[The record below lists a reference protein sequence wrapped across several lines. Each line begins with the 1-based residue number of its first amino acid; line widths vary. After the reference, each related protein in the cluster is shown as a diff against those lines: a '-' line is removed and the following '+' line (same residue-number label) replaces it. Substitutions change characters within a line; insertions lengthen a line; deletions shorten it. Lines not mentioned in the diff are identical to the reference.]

1 MDSAKKIRASFKKLQ
16 GKIKSGKEISEEDL
30 RVAFVKSGILEVLG
44 YEGELKDIRFEKGI
58 RGKRSDL
65 LAFDDYQNVIFVVE
79 FKRPTEIDVERDFAQ
94 LWERYVK
101 PLRARYGVLTD
112 GLELLIYERIN
123 SNWEQK
129 LHVNLGVVALS
140 QCEELSEWLKKPE
153 IKRTRIEEVLRYFE
167 RFDKHEERVNL
178 SSEIAQQHFFDSF
191 ELKGDSIFVNL
202 LQKTIGLF
210 DFELERSKFL
220 KSAYNFWRISY
231 AKKPEKVPENWRRI
245 MDKIGLETNEEN
257 LFKFMFCL
265 ESAYSLFTRL
275 ILAKACEDYKL
286 PYIEFSKFIKTE
298 IERTSYRGDITLL
311 AWAVTTKNL
320 IESMKQK
327 LVKSVFEGDIFY
339 WWEDSYRELKTG
351 AALYS
356 PRYEKQKGRFG
367 DALAEIILTLYKFD
381 FSEIVGDPLG
391 TLYQRYFDKET
402 RKALGEFYTPIE
414 VVKYILDAVG
424 YEGRSVI
431 DKRLLD
437 PACGSG
443 TFLVE
448 ALRRYLKAS
457 EEIAEDWS
465 GILKKLCN
473 EYCIAG
479 FDIHPFATFMAQMQ
493 FMLVLIPK
501 YKKAMEEDPKF
512 VLNRLPIFRTDS
524 LVDET
529 KGEARKV
536 TIETFESG
544 IRYIL
549 IDTGLPVDGGNLR
562 IKMPYDKDVFA
573 GTDLLNVQ
581 EYFAAL
587 QAVFDTVKES
597 AWQEKYEVEK
607 GNLERNFKRYLE
619 DKKGEGLVS
628 FFTPY
633 AEHFLQKFEE
643 LKNTFG
649 DGKLIKSIEDIMLAA
664 ILKNYVKY
672 DFVVGNPPY
681 VKVQLVSKGDR
692 ESFEKNFKST
702 ATGARDPYMFFV
714 EKGLSWLLNNA
725 KLGMI
730 ISDQFILSEQGKA
743 FRDILGQES
752 KIIQLIDF
760 RDVVVFGGLTNY
772 VSILALQNKKG
783 DGNILR
789 TVRVFDKRENLLGE
803 IKKCVSAAG
812 DYTSNNVFD
821 CFSFPQNII
830 RLEEEDVWGLMP
842 VFEKSVFDKIKE
854 DKKKFEEFLKYPIF
868 KGFSTS
874 KDTVYFVE
882 IVHNINENLVEIR
895 PIKSDRTYIIEKGI
909 LKPLLKGKTII
920 NKWKIVW
927 NGLYSIFPYL
937 IVDGRPILISTEKMK
952 QDYPKTWEYFL
963 NFERELRDRER
974 GHWKKRDDWYG
985 FSRPQNLEKVWNK
998 KILVPLLCERNRF
1011 AMDEDGK
1018 FCDEANIYN
1027 IVLGEDYAKRY
1038 GYNSFLGVLNSTV
1051 VEFYLKHISNVKT
1064 GKHFEY
1070 RTQYISKI
1078 PIKHP
1083 KTTEEKQIADKII
1096 KNVNLILQK
1105 TKLEQKNEKFPDEY
1119 IQEYRS
1125 KGEEFDTK
1133 SISFNSNH
1141 KALEPLVEE
1150 IVDSRGYNITIGKKE
1165 QSVYA
1170 ESRLKADYVVTALK
1184 GKNAKKDE
1192 KKLILIPKSDAIV
1205 EEILKKL
1212 EEDKAMIK
1220 SPTLAELEEEINVLV
1235 YKLYGLNEE
1244 DVKVI
1249 EDFLRRV

>member
-191 ELKGDSIFVNL
+191 ELKEGSVFVNL
-202 LQKTIGLF
+202 VQKTIGLF

-220 KSAYNFWRISY
+220 KSAYNFWKISY
-231 AKKPEKVPENWRRI
+231 AKKPEKVPENWKRI
-245 MDKIGLETNEEN
+245 MDKIGLETNEDN

-286 PYIEFSKFIKTE
+286 PDIDFSGFIKNQ
-298 IERTSYRGDITLL
+298 IRNISFRGDISLM
-311 AWAVTTKNL
+311 AWAITTRDL

-339 WWEDSYRELKTG
+339 WWEDSYKELSAG
-351 AALYS
+351 DSLYS
-356 PRYEKQKGRFG
+356 PRYEKQKPYFG
-367 DALAEIILTLYKFD
+367 EALADIILTLYKFD

-402 RKALGEFYTPIE
+402 RKALGEFYTPKE
-414 VVKYILDAVG
+414 VVEYILDAVG
-424 YEGRSVI
+424 YDGRGVI
-431 DKRLLD
+431 DKKLLD

-457 EEIAEDWS
+457 EQVVEEKGWL
-465 GILKKLCN
+465 GILKELCN
-473 EYCIAG
+473 EYRIVG

-501 YKKAMEEDPKF
+501 YKKAMEEDSRF

-544 IRYIL
+544 IRYIS
-549 IDTGLPVDGGNLR
+549 IDTGLPVEGGNLR

-597 AWQEKYEVEK
+597 AWEGKYEVDKEK
-607 GNLERNFKRYLE
+607 LERNFKQYLPE
-619 DKKGEGLVS
+619 KEWSKLIS

-643 LKNTFG
+643 LKETFG
-649 DGKLIKSIEDIMLAA
+649 DGKLIKSIEDLMLAA

-672 DFVVGNPPY
+672 DFVVENPPY
-681 VKVQLVSKGDR
+681 VRTQA
-692 ESFEKNFKST
+692 FEKSKKYIRENYESAYGNFDMYVPFMEKSINCLCDDGKFGIIVSNMFANRDYGT
-702 ATGARDPYMFFV
+702 KLRLFILNHCIIEQYTDFGASGVFEEVTNYPAIIIFKKGSNKKNLIKCLRIASGTDRIIDEIRHLIKEKAYSNEHLDFFEYDQSLLDSGAWNLMPGAERAVFEKIERNANCLLMDICDSKLNIKEATRTGANEVYIVTEDKIKKHKL
-714 EKGLSWLLNNA
+714 EEGLLIQKIKG
-725 KLGMI
+725 
-730 ISDQFILSEQGKA
+730 SE
-743 FRDILGQES
+743 
-752 KIIQLIDF
+752 
-760 RDVVVFGGLTNY
+760 
-772 VSILALQNKKG
+772 
-783 DGNILR
+783 
-789 TVRVFDKRENLLGE
+789 E
-803 IKKCVSAAG
+803 IKK
-812 DYTSNNVFD
+812 
-821 CFSFPQNII
+821 
-830 RLEEEDVWGLMP
+830 
-842 VFEKSVFDKIKE
+842 
-854 DKKKFEEFLKYPIF
+854 
-868 KGFSTS
+868 
-874 KDTVYFVE
+874 
-882 IVHNINENLVEIR
+882 
-895 PIKSDRTYIIEKGI
+895 
-909 LKPLLKGKTII
+909 
-920 NKWKIVW
+920 WKITW
-927 NGLYSIFPYL
+927 DGGYILFPYKSENEDFVPVDIDQYPYIRSYL
-937 IVDGRPILISTEKMK
+937 IPFKEK
-952 QDYPKTWEYFL
+952 
-963 NFERELRDRER
+963 
-974 GHWKKRDDWYG
+974 
-985 FSRPQNLEKVWNK
+985 LEKRR
-998 KILVPLLCERNRF
+998 LF
-1011 AMDEDGK
+1011 
-1018 FCDEANIYN
+1018 
-1027 IVLGEDYAKRY
+1027 
-1038 GYNSFLGVLNSTV
+1038 
-1051 VEFYLKHISNVKT
+1051 
-1064 GKHFEY
+1064 
-1070 RTQYISKI
+1070 
-1078 PIKHP
+1078 
-1083 KTTEEKQIADKII
+1083 
-1096 KNVNLILQK
+1096 NLTILQ
-1105 TKLEQKNEKFPDEY
+1105 
-1119 IQEYRS
+1119 
-1125 KGEEFDTK
+1125 
-1133 SISFNSNH
+1133 H
-1141 KALEPLVEE
+1141 
-1150 IVDSRGYNITIGKKE
+1150 
-1165 QSVYA
+1165 
-1170 ESRLKADYVVTALK
+1170 
-1184 GKNAKKDE
+1184 E
-1192 KKLILIPKSDAIV
+1192 KKW
-1205 EEILKKL
+1205 
-1212 EEDKAMIK
+1212 
-1220 SPTLAELEEEINVLV
+1220 
-1235 YKLYGLNEE
+1235 
-1244 DVKVI
+1244 
-1249 EDFLRRV
+1249 F